1 MFGTFTRACRVSAS
15 HAKGKVKGILS
26 MVRKFESYIIHGK
39 GWYSWVIYFRLLSVP
54 LLFYGWSMIILC
66 TLVWLIRKEYWVTL
80 PTWYQTLLTIN
91 PCCLTNCTFGNKPC
105 DKHSFLFPGKIFNWF
120 FLSLWYIDGLG
131 SASRESH
138 CFHFFAA
145 DFHLN
150 LPGLFPQKKNFFVLT
165 INYVYS

>member
-1 MFGTFTRACRVSAS
+1 MRHKNWKVLQWYQNVSWCDKKDEKYKKKRQKRKHTKKKEDKRLINVEPQVAGISTRACRVSAS

-26 MVRKFESYIIHGK
+26 MVRGFESYIIHGK

-66 TLVWLIRKEYWVTL
+66 TLVWLIQKEYWVTL

-105 DKHSFLFPGKIFNWF
+105 DKHSFLFP
-120 FLSLWYIDGLG
+120 
-131 SASRESH
+131 SRK
-138 CFHFFAA
+138 
-145 DFHLN
+145 DF
-150 LPGLFPQKKNFFVLT
+150 
-165 INYVYS
+165 